1 MISRVI
7 ITALLTIVVGCGV
20 ETLEEAS
27 CPTEGTTLS
36 YESFGQSFL
45 GAHCQSCHGGLG
57 PDRQGAPAGYDFGTA
72 ESARAWKARIYARSA
87 ASNTTMPPGP
97 DDPPEDERARLAE
110 WLACG
115 AP

>member
-1 MISRVI
+1 MTSRAIALVLLF
-7 ITALLTIVVGCGV
+7 TACGV

-27 CPTEGTTLS
+27 CPPAGTTLR
-36 YESFGQSFL
+36 YESFGQPFL
-45 GAHCQSCHGGLG
+45 DAHCQGCHGGLG

-72 ESARAWKARIYARSA
+72 EDARAWSDRIYARSA
-87 ASNTTMPPGP
+87 AGNTTMPPGP
-97 DDPPEDERARLAE
+97 DDPPEAERQKLAE